1 MEKQLGVMY
10 QFLWV
15 NSYPVKYT
23 CTIWYIVVCVEESR
37 VTAHLIQVYIY
48 IYIYIYVCVC
58 VCVCVRV
65 CLFSNECISLYIWI
79 FRNIQQ
85 SLRR

>member
-48 IYIYIYVCVC
+48 IYIY
-58 VCVCVRV
+58 VCVRV
-65 CLFSNECISLYIWI
+65 CLFSSECISLYIWI